1 MKFKHKEAFCIMQ
14 YRSQDGTEA
23 EQLWNSRDGVTPF
36 SITSRNGKSMQ
47 HSEWNKDECLPTFK
61 PSSGMRVFVDATEEL
76 VRESLQ
82 RYVEKIFTEHSGGY
96 WETRED
102 AYAALLP
109 SWLHDG
115 QAPWIV
121 VTP

>member
-1 MKFKHKEAFCIMQ
+1 MTYRHKEAFCIMQ
-14 YRSQDGTEA
+14 YRSKDGTEA

-36 SITSRNGKSMQ
+36 GITSCNGKQMY
-47 HSEWNKDECLPTFK
+47 HDNWNLDDCRPDFV
-61 PSSGMRVFVDATEEL
+61 PPSGMRVFVDATEEL
-76 VRESLQ
+76 VCDQLNL
-82 RYVEKIFTEHSGGY
+82 YVEKVFTEHEGGY
-96 WETRED
+96 WSTREE
-102 AYAALLP
+102 AYVTLLP

>member
-1 MKFKHKEAFCIMQ
+1 MAYTHKEAFCIMQ

-36 SITSRNGKSMQ
+36 SITSRNGKPMLHDDWQ
-47 HSEWNKDECLPTFK
+47 KDACEPTFT
-61 PSSGMRVFVDATEEL
+61 PPSGMRIFVDATEEL
-76 VRESLQ
+76 VRDQLNK
-82 RYVEKIFTEHSGGY
+82 YVEKIFAEHGGGY
-96 WETRED
+96 WTTHEE

-109 SWLHDG
+109 GWLHDG